1 MGVPN
6 QRDIN
11 SPAYTVTSFSADRA
25 IAGNDSSAAS
35 IAATLTTLIKDLID
49 QGILD
54 GTVAA

>member
-11 SPAYTVTSFSADRA
+11 SPAYTITTFSADRSL
-25 IAGNDSSAAS
+25 AGNESSAAA

-54 GTVAA
+54 GTVS

>member
-11 SPAYTVTSFSADRA
+11 SPAYTITSFSADRSL
-25 IAGNDSSAAS
+25 AGNEGTASAIS
-35 IAATLTTLIKDLID
+35 ATVTTLINDLIA

-54 GTVAA
+54 GTVSA

>member
-11 SPAYTVTSFSADRA
+11 SPAYTITSFSADRSL
-25 IAGNDSSAAS
+25 AGNEGTAAS
-35 IAATLTTLIKDLID
+35 IAATVTTLIKDLID

-54 GTVAA
+54 GTVS

>member
-11 SPAYTVTSFSADRA
+11 SPAYTITTFSADRSL
-25 IAGNDSSAAS
+25 AGNESTAAN

-54 GTVAA
+54 GTVS

>member
-11 SPAYTVTSFSADRA
+11 SPAYTITTFPADRSL
-25 IAGNDSSAAS
+25 AGNEGTASA

-54 GTVAA
+54 GTVS